1 MSPLQEETLQSD
13 RGSRSPS
20 PVRRRNRS
28 ISPDRMSAA
37 SYRSRSRSISPDR
50 EVDFIPSRTPSEAY
64 ASEGD
69 GGYRSRSPSVS
80 PDREIGQAKGDD
92 DGMDVD
98 DAASYRSRSRS
109 VSLDRQ

>member
-1 MSPLQEETLQSD
+1 
-13 RGSRSPS
+13 
-20 PVRRRNRS
+20 
-28 ISPDRMSAA
+28 MSAA

-50 EVDFIPSRTPSEAY
+50 EVDFVPSRTPSEAY

-80 PDREIGQAKGDD
+80 PDREIGQAKGND